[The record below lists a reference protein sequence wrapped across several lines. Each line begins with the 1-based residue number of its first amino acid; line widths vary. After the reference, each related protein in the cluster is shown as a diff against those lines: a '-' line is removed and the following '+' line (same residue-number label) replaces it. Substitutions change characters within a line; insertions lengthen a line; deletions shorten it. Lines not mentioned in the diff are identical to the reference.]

1 MTKLIDVFDI
11 EAEYIDFED
20 VTNILEDLTT
30 EEIKEKKTIDQKYKN
45 TFEKLKAELTQLH
58 PDNPPTDYKEWQEYR
73 EKGSQEWQEKFKEIH
88 KLNEQYREK
97 IDNFITKLQERRFT
111 EKIQK
116 IGVERFLLNRIKE
129 AEAEIKRVTEA
140 NKDPKNRIYTDFG
153 LKEVVKNY
161 EEVIR
166 ISQEILLKAK
176 NTDKQD
182 IENLSF
188 SELLQLVNIGPLAED
203 MDEIE
208 LLNSIIPEKYII
220 PNNRL
225 INKMA
230 KNEIIYN
237 EEFDLRI
244 NPESKNVIITK
255 VSLNYDDENIKI
267 YDKDKRFT
275 PYDRTVHNAVC
286 SLLEA
291 GNNNFTPEQVYRCMN
306 GLEDSQYVSPQAV
319 GAITKSIDKSRR
331 IYAWVDYGNE
341 AKAYNKNIGNCI
353 VEDYI
358 LSAKKIT
365 LEAGGKRV
373 TGYKLNTKPIL
384 YQYAQVTGQVLTVP
398 SILLNTKDIIRST
411 PEVTIIREYLIR
423 RIEVMKRNS
432 KNQSNN
438 ILFQSVNEEI
448 GHPDPTK
455 QKAEKIRDTIKK
467 LLDKFI
473 ELKYIKDFEF
483 YKEGRAFKGV
493 KITY

>member
-1 MTKLIDVFDI
+1 M
-11 EAEYIDFED
+11 
-20 VTNILEDLTT
+20 
-30 EEIKEKKTIDQKYKN
+30 EEI
-45 TFEKLKAELTQLH
+45 
-58 PDNPPTDYKEWQEYR
+58 
-73 EKGSQEWQEKFKEIH
+73 
-88 KLNEQYREK
+88 
-97 IDNFITKLQERRFT
+97 
-111 EKIQK
+111 
-116 IGVERFLLNRIKE
+116 
-129 AEAEIKRVTEA
+129 
-140 NKDPKNRIYTDFG
+140 
-153 LKEVVKNY
+153 
-161 EEVIR
+161 
-166 ISQEILLKAK
+166 EIL
-176 NTDKQD
+176 
-182 IENLSF
+182 S
-188 SELLQLVNIGPLAED
+188 
-203 MDEIE
+203 
-208 LLNSIIPEKYII
+208 SIIPEKYII

-230 KNEIIYN
+230 KSEVVYN

-275 PYDRTVHNAVC
+275 PYDRTVHNAIC

-319 GAITKSIDKSRR
+319 GSITKSIDKSRR
-331 IYAWVDYGNE
+331 IYAWINYSSE
-341 AKAYNKNIGNCI
+341 AKDYNKYIDNCI

-373 TGYKLNTKPIL
+373 TGYKLNAKPIL
-384 YQYAQVTGQVLTVP
+384 YEYAQVSGQVLTVP
-398 SILLNTKDIIRST
+398 SKLLNTKDVIKST
-411 PEVTIIREYLIR
+411 PEVIIIREYLIR
-423 RIEVMKRNS
+423 RIEVMKKN

-438 ILFQSVNEEI
+438 ILFQSVNKEI
-448 GHPDPTK
+448 GHPEPTK
-455 QKAEKIRDTIKK
+455 QKAEKVRDTIKR

-493 KITY
+493 KIYY